1 MWVPLRSDPKTNRR
15 TDYFLRGVARL
26 APGVS
31 IQQAEADLRA
41 VMDQIKRENPRETFE
56 QTVKVEPF
64 RLRTTAS
71 LQPLLFTLLAAV
83 GFVLLIACANIT
95 NLLLVKASARS
106 REMSCPARS

>member
-1 MWVPLRSDPKTNRR
+1 MQTNRR

-31 IQQAEADLRA
+31 IQQAEADLCA

-56 QTVKVEPF
+56 QSVKVEPF

-106 REMSCPARS
+106 RGTAYSAFRARP